1 MAPAERPG
9 FAAVARREARRLR
22 EDFWDLG
29 MLTWIPLALC
39 ALVWWIFSA
48 GSAHDLPVAW
58 LNRDGSSLSRTLGRM
73 LEESPGVALR
83 PVASEA
89 EAVSLMRE
97 RQVYGLVVVPRD
109 FQQRILTGGAATLQW
124 AYNAQFAA
132 HAGTLTRDV
141 RTVVTTLSVG
151 AELLARE
158 KRGAAPMQAAQ
169 AYEPIR
175 LKLVTLFNENANY
188 EAFLAL
194 SAIPGLA
201 QIFIALAAVVAIGR
215 ELRQGTVEQ
224 WLAAAGGRW
233 TSAIAGKLAWPAA
246 AFAVQCAIFIAFFAG
261 WRGWAIQGSALMVV
275 LGLLAFVAAYLALGT
290 LLVAATLSLRTALS
304 GAAFVTAPA
313 FAFSG
318 QGFPLIAMPPLAR
331 AWGEALPLT
340 HYLQL
345 QGRHWLEGAPAS
357 YGLGELIVLVVFAVA
372 GFVAAGALL
381 RRRALDPERWGAL

>member
-1 MAPAERPG
+1 MASAERPG

-22 EDFWDLG
+22 ADFWDLG

-39 ALVWWIFSA
+39 ALLWWIFSA
-48 GSAHDLPVAW
+48 GTPRDLPVAW
-58 LNRDGSSLSRTLGRM
+58 LNRDDSSLSRTLARM
-73 LEESPGVALR
+73 LDESPGVALR

-109 FQQRILTGGAATLQW
+109 FQQRILTGGAATVQW

-141 RTVVTTLSVG
+141 RTVVATLSVG
-151 AELLARE
+151 TEMLARE
-158 KRGAAPMQAAQ
+158 KRGAAPVQAAQ
-169 AYEPIR
+169 LYEPIR

-201 QIFIALAAVVAIGR
+201 QIFIALAAVVAVGR
-215 ELRQGTVEQ
+215 ELRQGTVRE
-224 WLAAAGGRW
+224 WMEAAGHSW
-233 TSAIAGKLAWPAA
+233 TAAVAGKLAWPAA
-246 AFAVQCAIFIAFFAG
+246 AFAVQGAIFIAFFAG
-261 WRGWAIQGSALMVV
+261 WRGWAIQGSAPMVV
-275 LGLLAFVAAYLALGT
+275 LALAAFIAAYLALGV

-304 GAAFVTAPA
+304 AAAFITAPA

-357 YGLGELIVLVVFAVA
+357 YGLGELAVLAAFAAVGFALA
-372 GFVAAGALL
+372 GLL
-381 RRRALDPERWGAL
+381 LKRRALDASRWGAL